1 MPMLLPKVSV
11 SIVSHSQSAMVKT
24 LLEDIDS
31 LCHTYPLEVV
41 LTLNLPEVLEFD
53 FLNFHFPVILQ
64 CNEAPKG
71 FAANHNQAYVLGSG
85 DFFCVM
91 NPDIRL
97 IADPFPVLLACLG
110 DNTIG
115 VAAPLVLD
123 ADGAVE
129 DSARHFPTPL
139 KIVCKAIGGCKG
151 NDYPISNHELQP
163 DWVGGMFLLF
173 RRTVFQQLGGFDQ
186 RYFLYYED
194 VDLCARLHL
203 RGYKVVL
210 SPQAR
215 VVHHAQRS
223 SRRELKY
230 LSWHLQSMIRFFL
243 SSVFWKVQWRKTR
256 KALP

>member
-1 MPMLLPKVSV
+1 MPPPTISI
-11 SIVSHSQSAMVKT
+11 SIVSHSQLAMVKS
-24 LLEDIDS
+24 LLADIDS
-31 LCHTYPLEVV
+31 LCCAYRLEVV
-41 LTLNLPEVLEFD
+41 LTLNMPEALDFD
-53 FLNFHFPVILQ
+53 LLGFHFPVVLQ
-64 CNEAPKG
+64 CNKSPMG
-71 FAANHNQAYVLGSG
+71 FSANHNQAYVLASG
-85 DFFCVM
+85 EFFCVM

-97 IADPFPVLLACLG
+97 VADPFPALVACLG
-110 DNTIG
+110 DNTMG

-123 ADGAVE
+123 ADGAIE

-139 KIVCKAIGGCKG
+139 KIFCKAIGGCTG
-151 NDYPISNHELQP
+151 NDYPISNHDVQP

-173 RRTVFQQLGGFDQ
+173 RRTVFGQLDGFDQ

-194 VDLCARLHL
+194 VDLCARLRL

-230 LSWHLQSMIRFFL
+230 LSWHFQSMIRFFL
-243 SSVFWKVQWRKTR
+243 SSVFWKLQWQKMLR
-256 KALP
+256 AQL